1 MVKKEKISIEEQI
14 ERLRVPRKG
23 ELLGVVDQLVGFDRI
38 RVRCKDGYVRIC
50 RIPGKLRKRLWIREG
65 DLVIVRPW
73 EVQGEEKGDVVYRYT
88 NTQVEWLQRKG
99 IWS

>member
-1 MVKKEKISIEEQI
+1 LVKKEKISIEEQI

>member
-1 MVKKEKISIEEQI
+1 MEEQI